1 MSHDSSWAPQLP
13 RCGREI
19 QTVWLQSC
27 LGCKAIR
34 FPRDS
39 WDGTGKERHRNILRA
54 LFGKSKAATF
64 FVYCQNTWIKRK
76 SEKGNLPSG
85 HDKIMFTITSAFYA
99 VVLGCQMWRQSSQ
112 REIHK
117 PHFPHLDLKTAPK
130 LQDIKP
136 TTLRASPGMLGTTLK
151 NHL

>member
-1 MSHDSSWAPQLP
+1 MH
-13 RCGREI
+13 I
-19 QTVWLQSC
+19 
-27 LGCKAIR
+27 
-34 FPRDS
+34 
-39 WDGTGKERHRNILRA
+39 N
-54 LFGKSKAATF
+54 
-64 FVYCQNTWIKRK
+64 RK
-76 SEKGNLPSG
+76 SSRSNPLQLINKLGKVARYKINIQKSVAFLYTNNEISERKI
-85 HDKIMFTITSAFYA
+85 KETIMFTITSAFYA